1 MAGSIDYKKRLT
13 DAEQSVVGAVFL
25 DNNIF
30 EQLDLKSEHF
40 FDPKLRCLWS
50 AMETLRNAKSPID
63 DVTIAGALEGRI
75 DSIGYDFIARIVA
88 KVPTADN
95 ALFYADIVREGWL
108 TRRVKLAAA
117 EVIEKSTMGLTGD
130 TLLTALQGSVERIL
144 RESGRCPPTLESVVS
159 EQLEWLQGD
168 MKATG
173 LPIGLGLEKFIP
185 GGVPRDKV
193 TCIFADAG
201 TFKTTLKN
209 QILIGFAEAGV
220 KTLDISLEDSSEL
233 TAHRLLS
240 RKTGVP
246 YGRIAGGE
254 LTTDELTLLRAVEKE
269 QYTLAN
275 NIYVGDT
282 VAPRIEDIVREARK
296 LHYSGGLDA
305 VCVDYIQLLDGP
317 GDRQTLNEAVR
328 QAQLAAKRDRISYI
342 FLSQIK
348 QDVANRENP
357 RPRLQDML
365 GSSAMR
371 TGAKLC
377 IGLFRP
383 FNHCSDPVMDGG
395 PYSMYARLING
406 RDDGADIYENLLE
419 VWVVKNV
426 LGPAQKAVH
435 CVVKPETGEI
445 EPFDMSEYYA

>member
-1 MAGSIDYKKRLT
+1 MARVDYKKRLT

-25 DNNIF
+25 DNNVF
-30 EQLDLKSEHF
+30 EQLDLTPAHF
-40 FDPKLRCLWS
+40 YDPKLKAIWT
-50 AMETLRNAKSPID
+50 AMAELRNDGKPID
-63 DVTIAGALEGRI
+63 EVTLPGALGSSM
-75 DSIGYDFIARIVA
+75 DSIGYDTLGKLIM
-88 KVPTADN
+88 KVPSAAN
-95 ALFYADIVREGWL
+95 ASTYADIVREGWL
-108 TRRVKLAAA
+108 TRRVNLAAA
-117 EVIEKSTMGLTGD
+117 DVIHKSTVMGLNGED
-130 TLLTALQGSVERIL
+130 LLSSLQGSLESIL
-144 RESGRCPPTLESVVS
+144 RESGRAPSTLETIIT
-159 EQLEWLQGD
+159 EQLAWLQGD
-168 MKATG
+168 VRATG
-173 LPIGLGLEKFIP
+173 LPIGLGLEKYIP

-209 QILIGFAEAGV
+209 QILIGFAENGM

-254 LTTDELTLLRAVEKE
+254 LNEDELTLVRAVQAS
-269 QYTLAN
+269 QYELAK
-275 NIYVGDT
+275 NIYVGDS
-282 VAPRIEDIVREARK
+282 VSPRIEDIIREARK
-296 LHYSGGLDA
+296 LRYSGGLDA

-317 GDRQTLNEAVR
+317 GEREKLNEAVR
-328 QAQLAAKRDRISYI
+328 QAQLAAKRDKMAYI

-371 TGAKLC
+371 TGAKLV

-383 FNHCSDPVMDGG
+383 FNHCPAPVHDGG
-395 PYSMYARLING
+395 AYAMYAKLVAA
-406 RDDGADIYENLLE
+406 RDDGYKIYENLLE
-419 VWVVKNV
+419 VWIVKNV
-426 LGPAQKAVH
+426 LGAAQKAVH
-435 CVVKPETGEI
+435 VLVTPETGVM
-445 EPFDMSEYYA
+445 EPFDMTEYI